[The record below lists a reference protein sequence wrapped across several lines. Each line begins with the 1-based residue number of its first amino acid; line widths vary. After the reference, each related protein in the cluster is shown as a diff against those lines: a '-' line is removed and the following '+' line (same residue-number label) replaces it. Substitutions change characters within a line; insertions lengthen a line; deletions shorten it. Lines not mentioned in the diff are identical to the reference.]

1 MTSASVGTFSLGN
14 AISLSF
20 GTSSSFMGVF
30 SLEGVTT
37 VNFNYAYRGAIA
49 YKSDGTILTLTNG
62 TTTNVADYDLLIVC
76 TVNTQGR
83 SNTGS
88 ILLA

>member
-1 MTSASVGTFSLGN
+1 M
-14 AISLSF
+14 SF
-20 GTSSSFMGVF
+20 PVSSSFLGIF

-37 VNFNYAYRGAIA
+37 ATFTYNYRGAIA
-49 YKSDGTILTLTNG
+49 YKSDGTILVLSNG
-62 TTTNVADYDLLIVC
+62 TATNVADYDLLVVS
-76 TVNTQGR
+76 TVNTQGQ